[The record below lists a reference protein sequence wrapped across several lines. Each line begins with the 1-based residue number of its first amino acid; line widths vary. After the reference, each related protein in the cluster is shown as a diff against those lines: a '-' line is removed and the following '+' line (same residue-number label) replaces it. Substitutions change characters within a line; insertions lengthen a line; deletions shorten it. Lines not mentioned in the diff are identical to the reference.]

1 MVRYKRKWGEAAVAH
16 EERMRI
22 LPGAKKAVLM
32 MHGIAG
38 TPDHFRTIL
47 PLEDLVPE
55 TWSLCNVV
63 MPGHGGRV
71 EDFSHSS
78 LPAWEAYCMA
88 LFERLCESHEQVF
101 LVGHSMGT
109 LFAIRMA
116 HKRPEKVAAML
127 LIEVPLRVGVKLF
140 TIRNLIRFA
149 FGRLDLTD
157 PVQEATSRVCSIAPT
172 WMVWKY
178 IGWLPRVAEL
188 VKYMHQTDD
197 LLPHLTVPAVAYQSM
212 RDEMVSDR
220 SRKLLLQAETVQV
233 RVFSKSTHFY
243 CHPEDI
249 ARVRDVFTEQLAH
262 GEKC

>member
-1 MVRYKRKWGEAAVAH
+1 MAH

-22 LPGAKKAVLM
+22 LPGAKRAVLM

-55 TWSLCNVV
+55 RWSLCNVI

-78 LPAWEAYCMA
+78 MSAWEAYCMA
-88 LFERLCESHEQVF
+88 VFDRLCESHEKVF

-116 HKRPEKVAAML
+116 SKRPEKVAGML

-140 TIRNLIRFA
+140 TVRNLVRFA
-149 FGRLDLTD
+149 FGRLDLED

-188 VKYMHQTDD
+188 VKYMHATDA
-197 LLPHLTVPAVAYQSM
+197 LLPGLGVPAVAYQSM

-220 SRKLLLQAETVQV
+220 SRKLLLKAGTVQV
-233 RVFSKSTHFY
+233 RVFLGSTHFY

-249 ARVRDVFTEQLAH
+249 AQVREEFSALMAA
-262 GEKC
+262 GERC